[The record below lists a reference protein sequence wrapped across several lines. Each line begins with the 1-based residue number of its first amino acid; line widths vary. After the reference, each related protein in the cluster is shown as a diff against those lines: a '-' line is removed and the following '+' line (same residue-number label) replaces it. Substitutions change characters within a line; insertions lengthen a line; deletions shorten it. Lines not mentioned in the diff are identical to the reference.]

1 MEQEEIEMG
10 KYCMKFTRGR
20 RRKELDEEKSHKKQ
34 IIKEI
39 YGVCGL
45 SLWKWAE
52 HGGKEKRGEEK
63 RREKWKGVYR
73 QSTILKKGQKAIIVI
88 TIIKIREP

>member
-45 SLWKWAE
+45 SLWK
-52 HGGKEKRGEEK
+52 
-63 RREKWKGVYR
+63 
-73 QSTILKKGQKAIIVI
+73 
-88 TIIKIREP
+88 

>member
-39 YGVCGL
+39 HGVCGL
-45 SLWKWAE
+45 SLWK
-52 HGGKEKRGEEK
+52 
-63 RREKWKGVYR
+63 
-73 QSTILKKGQKAIIVI
+73 
-88 TIIKIREP
+88 